1 MTLERKHQPATGYL
15 DQVRHLA
22 SGTEGRLDAVTTGF
36 QFLDDAMGGWHTGL
50 HLVAGAPGCGKSAF
64 ALHAAFSAAQAGLPV
79 LYLGFELEPQIL
91 VTRLLCQQ
99 SGWDLRDAI
108 EGKIDQA
115 RFDASA
121 KNLSEVLSRI
131 TLMDVDPLIT
141 PQEIEGPA
149 RDCMARHKAAR
160 CLIIVDYLQL
170 WAAGA
175 RDFTE
180 FRHEVA
186 KLTTSLRRLALEL
199 PSPVLAIS
207 SQSRVGQGEP
217 DLASLEGTSD
227 LEYSADSVT
236 FLIHVERPASQRGYT
251 PTEDAIIKN
260 RSVSI
265 NLRKNRFGEPG
276 SRVVKFLPHNGSFD
290 EESMQKVSAH
300 VY

>member
-1 MTLERKHQPATGYL
+1 MLERKHHSANVYL
-15 DQVRHLA
+15 DEVRQIA
-22 SGTEGRLDAVTTGF
+22 SDKDAARQAVPTGF
-36 QFLDDAMGGWHTGL
+36 DFLDQAMGGWQTGL

-64 ALHAAFSAAQAGLPV
+64 ALHAAHAAARAGVPV

-91 VTRLLCQQ
+91 VNRLLCQRG
-99 SGWDLRDAI
+99 GWDLRDAI
-108 EGKIDQA
+108 EGKVAQD
-115 RFDASA
+115 RFDNIAGGLA
-121 KNLSEVLSRI
+121 DVLDRI

-149 RDCMARHKAAR
+149 RDCMAKHQTDR
-160 CLIIVDYLQL
+160 CMIIVDYLQL

-186 KLTTSLRRLALEL
+186 KLTTALRRLALAL
-199 PSPVLAIS
+199 PSPVLAVS
-207 SQSRVGQGEP
+207 SQSRHGQGEP

-236 FLIHVERPASQRGYT
+236 FLIHIERPANQRGYT
-251 PTEDAIIKN
+251 PTEDVIVRN
-260 RSVSI
+260 RSVSV

-276 SRVVKFLPHNGSFD
+276 SRVVKFMPHNGSFD
-290 EESMQKVSAH
+290 EESMQKTSPNT
-300 VY
+300 Y